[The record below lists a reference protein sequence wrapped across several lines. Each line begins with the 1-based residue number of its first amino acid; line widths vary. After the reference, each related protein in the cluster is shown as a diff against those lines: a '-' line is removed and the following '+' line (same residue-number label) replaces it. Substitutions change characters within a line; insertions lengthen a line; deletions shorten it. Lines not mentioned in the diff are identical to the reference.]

1 MQNAGGAIT
10 PSEPMIKRHRGCV
23 HENPDPDRSYQTAGA
38 FKRIAGNGVRLPTR
52 RDASALGLTVGQL
65 GEIPKCGTA
74 QPTIF
79 WNAGAATDPP

>member
-10 PSEPMIKRHRGCV
+10 PSEPMIKRHRGWV
-23 HENPDPDRSYQTAGA
+23 HENPDPDRSYQTRRRSSESRVTVSGCRRAG
-38 FKRIAGNGVRLPTR
+38 G
-52 RDASALGLTVGQL
+52 ASALGLTVGQL
-65 GEIPKCGTA
+65 GEIPKWGTA